1 MQILRSNSNRYYELY
16 RGDKLIYSSLS
27 FFELYD
33 EMFKDNARHNCS
45 YKNDYMVAVRDVASL
60 FSPAPTKT
68 VFNVYRDGVLIG
80 QYDDAKLVSS
90 AIDKSYSHFG
100 RGHKYT
106 VKLVKEPLRSRGL

>member
-1 MQILRSNSNRYYELY
+1 MRILSSSSNLYCELY
-16 RGDKLIYSSLS
+16 RGDKLIYASLS

-33 EMFKDNARHNCS
+33 EMFKDNARHNCA
-45 YKNDYMVAVRDVASL
+45 YKDDYKIAVRDVASL
-60 FSPAPTKT
+60 FPPAPTKT

-80 QYDDAKLVSS
+80 QYDDAKLVSN
-90 AIDKSYSHFG
+90 AIDRSYSHFG